1 MVHHQ
6 VAQRSERINKIL
18 PKVESTKCRRPFCAV
33 IGHLVRAATQAAL
46 EEVMRHSRRK
56 HFWIA
61 PWALSVLALA
71 LALAACSRAEF
82 SADPAPNQRVRPTT
96 TALSKVERDS
106 ADLQA
111 GPKADQVPNGPPLD
125 KEPMTAVTDAKNSQG
140 DDLISDQPKPLPA
153 APPEKEA
160 PPVLDNATP
169 NPPADND
176 TPSMSSVPSTDDALP
191 PITPQVT
198 PPIPP
203 TPPPP
208 SAHQDDIPTIVVEPP
223 RDTPPVVSTPMPPE
237 APPVVS
243 VPPDIAPSPSTP
255 PPSEPGPSVV
265 LKPCSQTPTDVTPKN
280 SPILVAP
287 IGDCIT
293 AGKQIFFSVS
303 GSITFSRVDAPT
315 DGNGS
320 LSQIVHHQKGATL
333 GKSDIIAP
341 INSLIGVFLSD
352 SDPAAMPAPATLDFS
367 TQKARDYVSL
377 SPAVGQVF
385 FIGTG
390 LTSTGEHHKIVV
402 PQGTTRLYFAVMDI
416 YQWNNNSGSLSGAIM
431 TE

>member
-1 MVHHQ
+1 
-6 VAQRSERINKIL
+6 
-18 PKVESTKCRRPFCAV
+18 
-33 IGHLVRAATQAAL
+33 
-46 EEVMRHSRRK
+46 MRHARRE

-61 PWALSVLALA
+61 PWALSVLALT
-71 LALAACSRAEF
+71 ACSRAEF
-82 SADPAPNQRVRPTT
+82 SADPAPNQRVKPTT
-96 TALSKVERDS
+96 TALSKVERES
-106 ADLQA
+106 ADLKA
-111 GPKADQVPNGPPLD
+111 LPKTAEVPND
-125 KEPMTAVTDAKNSQG
+125 RQMEPAPVVAVTDAKNSQG
-140 DDLISDQPKPLPA
+140 NDQLSDQPKPLPA

-160 PPVLDNATP
+160 PPLLDNSAP
-169 NPPADND
+169 NPPADNAP
-176 TPSMSSVPSTDDALP
+176 PSMSSVPSPDDAVP
-191 PITPQVT
+191 PIAPQVT
-198 PPIPP
+198 PPILPSPLPP
-203 TPPPP
+203 T
-208 SAHQDDIPTIVVEPP
+208 AHQDDVPTIVVEPP
-223 RDTPPVVSTPMPPE
+223 RDTPPVVSPPVPPE
-237 APPVVS
+237 TPTVVNTPPTKDDTPIVSAP
-243 VPPDIAPSPSTP
+243 PPDIVPSPSTP
-255 PPSEPGPSVV
+255 PPADPGPSVV
-265 LKPCSQTPTDVTPKN
+265 LKPCSQTYMVPATANPYFAGNAANSSLTYRISSYDPPTPTDVTPKN

-293 AGKQIFFSVS
+293 AGKQIYFSVS

-390 LTSTGEHHKIVV
+390 LTSTGEHHKVVV
-402 PQGTTRLYFAVMDI
+402 PQGATRLYFAVMDI

>member
-1 MVHHQ
+1 
-6 VAQRSERINKIL
+6 
-18 PKVESTKCRRPFCAV
+18 
-33 IGHLVRAATQAAL
+33 
-46 EEVMRHSRRK
+46 MRHSRRE

-61 PWALSVLALA
+61 PWALSVLALALA

-111 GPKADQVPNGPPLD
+111 GPKADQVSNGPQLD

-169 NPPADND
+169 NPPAGND
-176 TPSMSSVPSTDDALP
+176 IPSMSSVPSTDDALP

-255 PPSEPGPSVV
+255 PPAEPGPSVV
-265 LKPCSQTPTDVTPKN
+265 LKPCSQTYLVPATANPFFAGNAANSSLTYRISSYDPPTPTDVTPKN

>member
-1 MVHHQ
+1 
-6 VAQRSERINKIL
+6 
-18 PKVESTKCRRPFCAV
+18 
-33 IGHLVRAATQAAL
+33 
-46 EEVMRHSRRK
+46 MRHARRE

-61 PWALSVLALA
+61 PWALSV

-82 SADPAPNQRVRPTT
+82 SADPAPSQRVKPATS
-96 TALSKVERDS
+96 AQSKVERTS

-111 GPKADQVPNGPPLD
+111 LPKSLQVPNDQQIETTPVVD
-125 KEPMTAVTDAKNSQG
+125 VTDAKNSQG
-140 DDLISDQPKPLPA
+140 DDRLPDQPKPVIT
-153 APPEKEA
+153 APPEKDA
-160 PPVLDNATP
+160 PPEIANGDP
-169 NPPADND
+169 NPAAENG
-176 TPSMSSVPSTDDALP
+176 TPSISSVPTTDEVP
-191 PITPQVT
+191 PLIT
-198 PPIPP
+198 PPII
-203 TPPPP
+203 TTTPPP
-208 SAHQDDIPTIVVEPP
+208 SAHQDDVPPVVADPP
-223 RDTPPVVSTPMPPE
+223 RDTPPVASTPVPPE
-237 APPVVS
+237 TPPVVNTPPTKDDTPIVS
-243 VPPDIAPSPSTP
+243 APPPDIAPLPPHPTP
-255 PPSEPGPSVV
+255 AEPGPSVV
-265 LKPCSQTPTDVTPKN
+265 LKPCSQTYMVPATANPYFASNAANSSLTYRISSYDPPTPTDVTPKN

-293 AGKQIFFSVS
+293 AGKQIYFSVS

-341 INSLIGVFLSD
+341 INSLIGVFLSE
-352 SDPAAMPAPATLDFS
+352 SDPAGMPAPATLDFS

-390 LTSTGEHHKIVV
+390 LTSTGEHHKVVV
-402 PQGTTRLYFAVMDI
+402 PQGATRLYFAVMDI